1 MNVVTKRKCAQMA
14 GFLKVVQILAKYG
27 SKAVQWAWANKGKIL
42 DWINAGQAIDWV
54 VEKIKQI
61 LGIK

>member
-1 MNVVTKRKCAQMA
+1 MA

>member
-1 MNVVTKRKCAQMA
+1 MIVAKRKRVKMA
-14 GFLKVVQILAKYG
+14 GFLKVVQLLAKYG

-42 DWINAGQAIDWV
+42 DWLNAGQAIDWV
-54 VEKIKQI
+54 VSKIKQI